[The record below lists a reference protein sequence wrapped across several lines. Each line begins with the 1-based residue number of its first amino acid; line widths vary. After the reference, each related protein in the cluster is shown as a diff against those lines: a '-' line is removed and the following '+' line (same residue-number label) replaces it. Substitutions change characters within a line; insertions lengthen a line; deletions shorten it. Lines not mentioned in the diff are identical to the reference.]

1 MDHDA
6 DREVAGAVRALLVVA
21 AGDGPPETDL
31 LDKVRR
37 RVRQQRLRRRVL
49 VPSLAT
55 LTAASVIAV
64 ATLVASVV
72 TGNPSA
78 QARVAAAAGR
88 TATDGYRVRI
98 ISTTSDKAPAS
109 SSTTQASE
117 GVFDPAQRTGRLL
130 LQGLGLEV
138 RFVGDMVYTEL
149 PAGAR
154 PNGKRWVAHQRSFDP
169 DLAMPAF
176 VELTK
181 LAWQDP
187 QQALARVRSAATVHE
202 QGRVAGDG
210 WRGHRYA
217 FELTDDKEFKRGTRV
232 TGTVDVDQA
241 GRVRRLEV
249 TDRLTTSTGRAVGPL
264 RTVMEFRDY
273 GAHETVSA
281 PPAGQVT
288 LAPAAPR
295 GEVKPL
301 PPKARMEG
309 PSQP

>member
-64 ATLVASVV
+64 AALVASVV

-78 QARVAAAAGR
+78 QARVAAAAGH

-98 ISTTSDKAPAS
+98 ISTTSDKASAS
-109 SSTTQASE
+109 STAQTSE
-117 GVFDPAQRTGRLL
+117 GVFDPARRTGRLL

-138 RFVGDMVYTEL
+138 RFVGDLVYTEL

-176 VELTK
+176 VHITK

-187 QQALARVRSAATVHE
+187 QQALARLRSAAAVHE

-232 TGTVDVDQA
+232 TGTVDVDRA

-249 TDRLTTSTGRAVGPL
+249 TDRFTTNTGQAAGTL
-264 RTVMEFRDY
+264 RTVMAFRDY

-288 LAPAAPR
+288 RAPAAPR

-301 PPKARMEG
+301 PPKAKMEG

>member
-72 TGNPSA
+72 TGTPSA

-109 SSTTQASE
+109 SSTTQTSE

-130 LQGLGLEV
+130 LQGPGLEFRV
-138 RFVGDMVYTEL
+138 VGDMVYTEL

-154 PNGKRWVAHQRSFDP
+154 PNGKRWVAHQRGFDP

-176 VELTK
+176 VHITK

-187 QQALARVRSAATVHE
+187 QRALARLRSAAAVHE

-210 WRGHRYA
+210 
-217 FELTDDKEFKRGTRV
+217 
-232 TGTVDVDQA
+232 
-241 GRVRRLEV
+241 
-249 TDRLTTSTGRAVGPL
+249 S
-264 RTVMEFRDY
+264 
-273 GAHETVSA
+273 
-281 PPAGQVT
+281 
-288 LAPAAPR
+288 LATAT
-295 GEVKPL
+295 
-301 PPKARMEG
+301 
-309 PSQP
+309 PSS